1 MLCWC
6 SGFLKS
12 KSLEDFFFFPS
23 VEEMT
28 VHPLWDGDFDQW
40 GRGVC
45 KELCYTSRLQSDE
58 DPVYVLCA
66 EGGITPKYRVGEQL
80 LVFSG

>member
-1 MLCWC
+1 M
-6 SGFLKS
+6 G
-12 KSLEDFFFFPS
+12 
-23 VEEMT
+23 
-28 VHPLWDGDFDQW
+28 G
-40 GRGVC
+40 GC

-66 EGGITPKYRVGEQL
+66 GGGITPKYRVGEQL